1 MVKSN
6 LGLRLL
12 DVREAAGPRGSRDWL
27 SISDVSAELHVPDR
41 RLRRYVDRHA
51 QFIETR
57 KTGRKHLVARG
68 SVRVLARIVDLYSE
82 GATARDV
89 DTALCGDRPLRLPT
103 KAKDPKGAEGALAN
117 AVLTAAN
124 AQQLSEMTRKFDQL
138 QARIGE
144 LGGELEQR
152 DRTLRKA
159 LMALVDLFQYNEN
172 ERRLAEAERDRDY
185 GHHHQR
191 IMLALQELLMH
202 QRRRRRWWW

>member
-1 MVKSN
+1 MAKPTS
-6 LGLRLL
+6 GLRLL
-12 DVREAAGPRGSRDWL
+12 DMRDTAGGVRDRGWL
-27 SISDVSAELHVPDR
+27 SISDVSAELHIPDR

-57 KTGRKHLVARG
+57 KTGRKHLVARR
-68 SVRVLARIVDLYSE
+68 SVRVLARIIDLYSE

-89 DTALCGDRPLRLPT
+89 DATLSTEQPLRLPS
-103 KAKDPKGAEGALAN
+103 KVKDPKDTEKALAN
-117 AVLTAAN
+117 AALTAAN
-124 AQQLSEMTRKFDQL
+124 AQQIGEMTRKVDEL

-144 LGGELEQR
+144 LGAELEQR

-172 ERRLAEAERDRDY
+172 ERRLAEAERDRDS